1 MWKRWLRNLSIEWH
15 WLKRDMTYR
24 WHLDT
29 PAGVMGMLTLISGLV
44 FLIIIG
50 NGFAHIFRSFVP
62 WVSGS
67 RVNDVYW
74 QSVGFG
80 LKTSFALLIFSGSL
94 ILFFLLKFSNRR

>member
-1 MWKRWLRNLSIEWH
+1 MWQRWFRNLSLEWRWIKLDIIH
-15 WLKRDMTYR
+15 R

-29 PAGVMGMLTLISGLV
+29 PAGVMGMLTVISGLL
-44 FLIIIG
+44 FLVIIG
-50 NGFAHIFRSFVP
+50 NGIAHIFRSFVP

-80 LKTSFALLIFSGSL
+80 LKTSFVLLLFSGSL
-94 ILFFLLKFSNRR
+94 ILFFLFKFSNRR